1 MTSFED
7 YLEKICFTINPSILD
22 DDMPDFYDAWLGGLD
37 GYQLIRYGQLYGEET
52 FIEGTRANQNI
63 QEMPGFEGTLKALD
77 KLTTKNN
84 EGNI

>member
-7 YLEKICFTINPSILD
+7 YLETICFTINPSILD

-37 GYQLIRYGQLYGEET
+37 GEQIIRYGQLYGEET
-52 FIEGTRANQNI
+52 FLEGRQA
-63 QEMPGFEGTLKALD
+63 TLKALSN
-77 KLTTKNN
+77 KNN